1 MAYFETSIGI
11 FREIFVPEIPP
22 EASARERWERRV
34 EGPMLVLSLVFLGFY
49 LWSSLDLGNVMI
61 ADAGLWVI
69 WALFAVDY
77 VMRFVLAENKLQW
90 FIRHPH
96 ELVLVILPMFRP
108 LRVLRLVSI
117 LLVFQR
123 FAAANIRVTVAL
135 YTVITTALI
144 LLIGSLTLYAAERNV
159 ADSAVVTYWDALWW
173 SIVTVTTVGY
183 GDIAPVTVEGRLAAS
198 LLMVGGIGLVGVVTA
213 SAVSWLAQ
221 QIEQSERSTE
231 VVILQ
236 ELRKLR
242 EETAA
247 LREEVAKLREQ
258 KN

>member
-1 MAYFETSIGI
+1 MPYLQTSLGI
-11 FREIFVPEIPP
+11 LREIFNPEIPP
-22 EASARERWERRV
+22 EATARERWERRV

-49 LWSSLDLGNVMI
+49 LWSSLELGNVKI
-61 ADAGLWVI
+61 ADAGLWCI
-69 WALFAVDY
+69 WAAFAIDY
-77 VMRFVLAENKLQW
+77 LVRFALAEKKMQW
-90 FIRHPH
+90 FFRHPH

-135 YTVITTALI
+135 YTVVTTLLI

-159 ADSAVVTYWDALWW
+159 AHSEVHTYWDALWW
-173 SIVTVTTVGY
+173 SVVTVTTVGY
-183 GDIAPVTVEGRLAAS
+183 GDIAPVTVEGRLAAA
-198 LLMVGGIGLVGVVTA
+198 LLMLGGIGLVGVVTA

-221 QIEQSERSTE
+221 QIEQTERSGE
-231 VVILQ
+231 AVILQ
-236 ELRKLR
+236 ELQKLR

-247 LREEVAKLREQ
+247 LREEVAKLREREI
-258 KN
+258 